1 MSYTLFGL
9 CGFLDIRFLF
19 DFRLQHLRVFL
30 AFLVVL
36 FAPPMAFDDTDSA
49 FIGSILAAVY
59 CFCNPGNV
67 NLCDVNLCVLSY

>member
-19 DFRLQHLRVFL
+19 VFRPQHLRVFL

-36 FAPPMAFDDTDSA
+36 FAPPVVFDVT
-49 FIGSILAAVY
+49 IWAAAN

-67 NLCDVNLCVLSY
+67 NLSVLSY